1 MPSNT
6 IRMINPPDGTAVL
19 PANAYRVY
27 LEVNSA
33 QSQNDIVLIGN
44 QLATGIPLLTQLST
58 QVTLL
63 YNVVGSA
70 MRAEVSVLTVQSFG
84 PLNVME
90 IYRTPGGIT

>member
-6 IRMINPPDGTAVL
+6 IRMNNPPEGTLIL

-33 QSQNDIVLIGN
+33 QSQNDVVLVGN
-44 QLATGIPLLTQLST
+44 QLATGIPLLTQFSN
-58 QVTLL
+58 QVALL

-70 MRAEVSVLTVQSFG
+70 MRAEVYVLTVTSFG